1 MCIFTVSISMYKS
14 NKVKGKITLLK
25 LINSK
30 KVSLDDIANTV
41 KTCLGNIVSFSK
53 VTADVMRIMMTSQ
66 REVYLWVNTSGDG
79 VLFVDAQV

>member
-53 VTADVMRIMMTSQ
+53 ATADVMRLVTSQ

>member
-1 MCIFTVSISMYKS
+1 MYVYIHSMYKS

-53 VTADVMRIMMTSQ
+53 ATADVMRVMTSQ

>member
-1 MCIFTVSISMYKS
+1 MYKS
-14 NKVKGKITLLK
+14 NNVKGKITLLK
-25 LINSK
+25 LINSE

-53 VTADVMRIMMTSQ
+53 ATADVMRGVTSQ